1 MQARRGVNDSSVLE
15 LTEQEWVSPSGQQL
29 LYWDMGTGDME
40 VPNLLPSATMWDS
53 RWRSVTEGCGHAL
66 WRDAIAHHFVSWRIC
81 QLTSS
86 SLQDKLNLALLIS
99 RSLKP
104 HWCLV
109 LFLVVSINKYVLSGK
124 SVMYLFKVRL
134 TDSFISRSSAS
145 IHHCIRNCKPIF
157 STSIMILFLPFQP
170 PICQISLILS
180 KLSFLK

>member
-1 MQARRGVNDSSVLE
+1 M
-15 LTEQEWVSPSGQQL
+15 
-29 LYWDMGTGDME
+29 
-40 VPNLLPSATMWDS
+40 
-53 RWRSVTEGCGHAL
+53 SVTQWATDAVLGHGDWGHGGPKLTAISHHVGFKVEVCDWKGCGHAL
-66 WRDAIAHHFVSWRIC
+66 WRDAIAHQFVSWRIC

-86 SLQDKLNLALLIS
+86 SLKDKLNLALLIS

-104 HWCLV
+104 HWGLV
-109 LFLVVSINKYVLSGK
+109 LFLAVSINKYVLSGK

-170 PICQISLILS
+170 LICQISLILS